1 MSDFPRPELRQ
12 LAETLFAAGRA
23 ERPEPALARRLALIA
38 AQRRPLPEPD
48 RAAPALANPAR
59 RRRGLSMS
67 VAALGMVAALS
78 ALWLSAPEPRAI
90 VISGERGVRAGRAVR
105 EAGRAVAGSSSVL
118 EDAPEPHS
126 ATVDAVPP
134 PVDGAPR
141 PRKLPRSQQHR
152 PTAQPLAAPPVAPAV
167 EGSDAPAPARSSMSL
182 SAELD
187 LLKRARAALRSG
199 APEQA
204 LALLDQHARERSGDG
219 LSSEATVLRIEAL
232 AALGRHDEASA
243 LAVRFVRDDPSGAF
257 ADRARTFIRGGAR

>member
-1 MSDFPRPELRQ
+1 MSDIPRPELRQ

-38 AQRRPLPEPD
+38 SQRRALLEPD
-48 RAAPALANPAR
+48 RRAPALANAAW

-67 VAALGMVAALS
+67 VAALGMVAALGG
-78 ALWLSAPEPRAI
+78 LWLSAPGPRAI
-90 VISGERGVRAGRAVR
+90 VISGERAVRAGRSER
-105 EAGRAVAGSSSVL
+105 EAGRAVAGASSD
-118 EDAPEPHS
+118 ENAPEPHA

-134 PVDGAPR
+134 PVDSAPR
-141 PRKLPRSQQHR
+141 PRKLPRNQQHR
-152 PTAQPLAAPPVAPAV
+152 PTAQPPAAPPVAPATEV
-167 EGSDAPAPARSSMSL
+167 SDAPAPARSSMSL

-187 LLKRARAALRSG
+187 LLKRARAALRSRV
-199 APEQA
+199 PEQA
-204 LALLDQHARERSGDG
+204 LALLDQHAREHSGDG